1 MKVRFLSVAGLKMLS
16 NKPVN
21 VATDHS
27 LFFFF
32 FKFHTVIFVALA
44 FYVSLIH
51 DCSKV
56 AFNIKVVKKLLK
68 FTIKYTAMWCSIFVT
83 CKILGV
89 QNENVTES
97 IQIST
102 MGCCSTMVLVNRCQ

>member
-1 MKVRFLSVAGLKMLS
+1 MLS

-32 FKFHTVIFVALA
+32 SSFIDSFLKLSL
-44 FYVSLIH
+44 YVSLIH
-51 DCSKV
+51 NCSKV
-56 AFNIKVVKKLLK
+56 AFKIKVVKKLLK
-68 FTIKYTAMWCSIFVT
+68 STIKYTAKWGSIFVT
-83 CKILGV
+83 CKILGI

-97 IQIST
+97 IQVST
-102 MGCCSTMVLVNRCQ
+102 MGCCSTMVLVNHCQ